1 MNTPV
6 EQMDSG
12 PLSIDAN
19 FDQSEADLRDKF
31 RNLLRYTTDKIYFK
45 DRNSTFT
52 LCSDSLEKHLA
63 QPGQESIVGK
73 SDFDFYDF
81 ECATKFFD
89 DEQEIMRTGQP
100 IIGQVD
106 TETRNGEITWMFSSK
121 IPLRDADGNIIGTFG
136 ISRDITE
143 QKQTELELSEA
154 NRQLVDASRRAGK
167 AEIATQ
173 VIHNVGNVLTSIKV
187 AVSESDKIC
196 SQQPFDKLERVADLI
211 QTHADDECFFQEG
224 QRGSHIPDYLRSLA
238 TSLED
243 DKAKL
248 KKELAD
254 CKRHLEHMSMIVAQ
268 QQKHATA
275 VQVIQRVDISQ
286 LVSDA
291 IQMSSSSLKNHYIG
305 VVRNFKDGMFVETD
319 KHQVLQIIVNLIRN
333 AKHACLDAGSGPRMI
348 TIAVEDS
355 GDEQFTIS
363 VADNGVGVAEENLA
377 KLFTYGFTT
386 RKRGNGFGLH
396 SCANTAKELQ
406 GSLSVHSDGVGK
418 GSTFVLTLPGKLN
431 ERPSRS

>member
-1 MNTPV
+1 MSTSVNQPTNAA
-6 EQMDSG
+6 S
-12 PLSIDAN
+12 SIESN
-19 FDQSEADLRDKF
+19 FDRNEEDLRDKF
-31 RNLLRYTTDKIYFK
+31 RNLMRYTTDMIYFK

-63 QPGQESIVGK
+63 QPGQETIVGK

-81 ECATKFFD
+81 ECATKFFE
-89 DEQEIMRTGQP
+89 DEQEIMQTGKP

-106 TETRNGEITWMFSSK
+106 TETRNGENAWVFSSK

-136 ISRDITE
+136 ISRDISE
-143 QKQTELELSEA
+143 QKETERKLREV
-154 NRQLVDASRRAGK
+154 NQQLVDASRRAGK

-187 AVSESDKIC
+187 ALSESEQIC
-196 SQQPFDKLERVADLI
+196 NQQPFDKLERVADLI
-211 QTHADDECFFQEG
+211 QSHATEENFFEEG
-224 QRGSHIPDYLRSLA
+224 QRGSLLPDYLRTLA
-238 TSLED
+238 NSFEED
-243 DKAKL
+243 NTKL
-248 KKELAD
+248 KNELAD

-275 VQVIQRVDISQ
+275 ARVIERVDISL

-305 VVRNFKDGMFVETD
+305 VVRNFREGLFAETD

-333 AKHACLDAGSGPRMI
+333 AKHACLETASGPRMI
-348 TIAVEDS
+348 TINVENS
-355 GDEQFTIS
+355 GDNEFSIT
-363 VADNGVGVAEENLA
+363 VADNGVGIAEENLA

-386 RKRGNGFGLH
+386 GERFDLYPYAARQI
-396 SCANTAKELQ
+396 ELAQ
-406 GSLSVHSDGVGK
+406 
-418 GSTFVLTLPGKLN
+418 P
-431 ERPSRS
+431 